1 MNAAPA
7 VPVLS
12 NVLDVLD
19 VVDAA
24 LAGLDRRL
32 PLHVSRDDLASA
44 GRAALV
50 ASFNQASG
58 PLHEI
63 RAYCFARVRGAMF
76 DELRRLDPLS
86 RRTRAKVT
94 EVRRAAA
101 ELEQAL
107 GRSPS
112 DDELAAF
119 TGLAPSAL
127 RQALR
132 LGIAADSH
140 ETDGEALAGLADHAA
155 VSPADLAESLD
166 LVENVRAALGR
177 LPERHAFV
185 VQRYH
190 LEEATLEEIAD
201 QLGVS
206 IERIRQLR
214 AAGEKMLREEL
225 ELLAV

>member
-12 NVLDVLD
+12 SVLDVLD
-19 VVDAA
+19 IVDAA

-32 PLHVSRDDLASA
+32 PLYVSREDLASA

-50 ASFNQASG
+50 ATFARAAG
-58 PLHEI
+58 PVHEV

-86 RRTRAKVT
+86 RRTRDRVT
-94 EVRRAAA
+94 EVRRGAA

-107 GRSPS
+107 GRAPS
-112 DDELAAF
+112 DDELATF
-119 TGLAPSAL
+119 VGLTPTAL

-140 ETDGEALAGLADHAA
+140 GTEPEALAALADHEA
-155 VSPADLAESLD
+155 VSPADSAETGD
-166 LVENVRAALGR
+166 LVEHMRAALGR
-177 LPERHAFV
+177 LPVRHAHV

-190 LEEATLEEIAD
+190 LEDATLEEISGE
-201 QLGVS
+201 LGVS
-206 IERIRQLR
+206 IERVRQLR
-214 AAGEKMLREEL
+214 AAGERMLREDL
-225 ELLAV
+225 EVLAS

>member
-1 MNAAPA
+1 MSAAPA
-7 VPVLS
+7 PVLS

-50 ASFNQASG
+50 ASFGQASG
-58 PLHEI
+58 PLHEV

-107 GRSPS
+107 GRSPT
-112 DDELAAF
+112 DDELATF
-119 TGLAPSAL
+119 TGLAPQAL

-132 LGIAADSH
+132 LGIAADSR
-140 ETDGEALAGLADHAA
+140 ETDGEALAALADHAA

-166 LVENVRAALGR
+166 LIENVREALGR
-177 LPERHAFV
+177 LPERHAYV

-190 LEEATLEEIAD
+190 LEEATLEEIAGE
-201 QLGVS
+201 LGVS

-214 AAGEKMLREEL
+214 AAGEKMLREDL
-225 ELLAV
+225 EILAS

>member
-12 NVLDVLD
+12 SVLDVLD

-32 PLHVSRDDLASA
+32 PLYVSREDLASA

-50 ASFNQASG
+50 ASFGRAAG
-58 PLHEI
+58 PVHEV

-76 DELRRLDPLS
+76 DELRKLDPLS
-86 RRTRAKVT
+86 RRTRDRVT
-94 EVRRAAA
+94 DVRRAAA
-101 ELEQAL
+101 EIEQAL
-107 GRSPS
+107 GRAPN
-112 DDELAAF
+112 DDELATF
-119 TGLAPSAL
+119 TGLTPAAL

-140 ETDGEALAGLADHAA
+140 GVEPEALAQLADHDA
-155 VSPADLAESLD
+155 VSPADSAEAGD
-166 LVENVRAALGR
+166 LVEHMRAALRR
-177 LPERHAFV
+177 LPARHAHV

-190 LEEATLEEIAD
+190 LEEATLDEISGE
-201 QLGVS
+201 LGVS
-206 IERIRQLR
+206 IERVRQLR
-214 AAGEKMLREEL
+214 AAGEKMLREDL
-225 ELLAV
+225 EVLAS

>member
-1 MNAAPA
+1 MSAAPA
-7 VPVLS
+7 PVLS

-50 ASFNQASG
+50 ASFDQASG
-58 PLHEI
+58 PLHEV

-94 EVRRAAA
+94 EVRRASA

-107 GRSPS
+107 GRAPS
-112 DDELAAF
+112 DDELATF
-119 TGLAPSAL
+119 TGLAPRAL
-127 RQALR
+127 RQAQR
-132 LGIAADSH
+132 LGIAADSP

-155 VSPADLAESLD
+155 VSPAERTESLD
-166 LVENVRAALGR
+166 LIENVRAALGR
-177 LPERHAFV
+177 LPERHAYV

-190 LEEATLEEIAD
+190 LEEATLEEIAGE
-201 QLGVS
+201 LGVS
-206 IERIRQLR
+206 IERVRQLR
-214 AAGEKMLREEL
+214 AAGEKMLREDL
-225 ELLAV
+225 GTLAV

>member
-50 ASFNQASG
+50 ASFNQAAG

-107 GRSPS
+107 GRAP
-112 DDELAAF
+112 DDNELATF
-119 TGLAPSAL
+119 TGLAPRAL
-127 RQALR
+127 RQAQH

-140 ETDGEALAGLADHAA
+140 ETDGEALAGLADHEA

-166 LVENVRAALGR
+166 LHENVRAALGR

-185 VQRYH
+185 VRRYH
-190 LEEATLEEIAD
+190 LEEATLEEIAGE
-201 QLGVS
+201 LGVS
-206 IERIRQLR
+206 IERVRQLR
-214 AAGEKMLREEL
+214 AAGEKMLRED
-225 ELLAV
+225 LLALAS

>member
-1 MNAAPA
+1 MSAAPA
-7 VPVLS
+7 PVLS

-50 ASFNQASG
+50 ASFGQASG
-58 PLHEI
+58 PLHEV

-107 GRSPS
+107 GRSPT
-112 DDELAAF
+112 DDELATF
-119 TGLAPSAL
+119 TGLAPQAL

-132 LGIAADSH
+132 LGIAADSR
-140 ETDGEALAGLADHAA
+140 ETDGEALAALADHAA

-166 LVENVRAALGR
+166 LIENVREALGR
-177 LPERHAFV
+177 LPERHAYV

-190 LEEATLEEIAD
+190 LEEATLEEIAGE
-201 QLGVS
+201 LGVS

-214 AAGEKMLREEL
+214 TAGEKMLREDL
-225 ELLAV
+225 EILAS

>member
-12 NVLDVLD
+12 SVLDVLD
-19 VVDAA
+19 IVDAA

-50 ASFNQASG
+50 ASFSKAAG
-58 PLHEI
+58 PVHEV

-86 RRTRAKVT
+86 RRTRARVA

-107 GRSPS
+107 GRAPN
-112 DDELAAF
+112 DDELASF
-119 TGLAPSAL
+119 TGLTPTAL

-140 ETDGEALAGLADHAA
+140 DTEGDALAGLADHAA
-155 VSPADLAESLD
+155 VSPAHSAEVGD
-166 LVENVRAALGR
+166 LVEHMRAALGR
-177 LPERHAFV
+177 LPERHAHV

-190 LEEATLEEIAD
+190 LEEATLEEIAEE
-201 QLGVS
+201 LGVS
-206 IERIRQLR
+206 IERVRQLR
-214 AAGEKMLREEL
+214 AAGEKMLREDL
-225 ELLAV
+225 EVLAS

>member
-58 PLHEI
+58 PLHEV

-107 GRSPS
+107 GRSPN
-112 DDELAAF
+112 DDELATF
-119 TGLAPSAL
+119 TGLAPNAL

-132 LGIAADSH
+132 LGIAADSP
-140 ETDGEALAGLADHAA
+140 EPASEALAGLADHAA
-155 VSPADLAESLD
+155 VSPAALAESLD
-166 LVENVRAALGR
+166 MIENVRAALGR
-177 LPERHAFV
+177 LPESHAFV

-190 LEEATLEEIAD
+190 LEEATLEEIAGE
-201 QLGVS
+201 LGVS
-206 IERIRQLR
+206 IERVRQLR
-214 AAGEKMLREEL
+214 AAGEKMLREDL
-225 ELLAV
+225 EVLAS

>member
-1 MNAAPA
+1 MSAAPA
-7 VPVLS
+7 PVLS

-50 ASFNQASG
+50 ASFGQASG
-58 PLHEI
+58 PLHEV

-107 GRSPS
+107 GRSPT
-112 DDELAAF
+112 DDELATF
-119 TGLAPSAL
+119 TGLAPQAL

-132 LGIAADSH
+132 LGIAADSQ
-140 ETDGEALAGLADHAA
+140 ETDGEALAALADHAA

-166 LVENVRAALGR
+166 LIENVREALGR
-177 LPERHAFV
+177 LPERHAYV

-190 LEEATLEEIAD
+190 LEEATLEEIAGE
-201 QLGVS
+201 LGVS

-214 AAGEKMLREEL
+214 TAGEKMLREDL
-225 ELLAV
+225 EILAS